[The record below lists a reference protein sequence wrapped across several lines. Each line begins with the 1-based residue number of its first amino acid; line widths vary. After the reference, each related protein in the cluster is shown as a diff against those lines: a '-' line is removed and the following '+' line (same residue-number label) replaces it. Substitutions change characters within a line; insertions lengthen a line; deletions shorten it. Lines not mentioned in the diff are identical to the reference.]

1 MSQDLEPKTIDQAT
15 NYKPDDESTPSSEYK
30 FSRRVGLGGAIAV
43 LSLAACGQTPEQT
56 TTVTPE
62 KSVATPEKKKM
73 LEQWLPSQGD
83 FLNADKLQTMT
94 PEQLAVAGQIKT
106 ESVKTIEDLGREFG
120 YRLNAMTGAGR
131 TLEDIKPFRAA
142 DGQIGVDRGEAYIQ
156 AMQIK
161 YLLPLADSIRLW
173 NASDRSHFTTTGLA
187 QASRF
192 ELFNYHMNRGGEA
205 VNGQAEADV
214 KSSMTFIEG
223 TFTEGDLNSPTA
235 KANLKFRKQA
245 NNSETPVG
253 KIDGQKDTD
262 QYETYNMIISKSGD
276 HILAQFGPYDAAVQP
291 INI

>member
-1 MSQDLEPKTIDQAT
+1 
-15 NYKPDDESTPSSEYK
+15 
-30 FSRRVGLGGAIAV
+30 
-43 LSLAACGQTPEQT
+43 
-56 TTVTPE
+56 
-62 KSVATPEKKKM
+62 M

-83 FLNADKLQTMT
+83 FLNSDKLQVMT

-106 ESVKTIEDLGREFG
+106 ESVKTIDDLGREIS
-120 YRLNAMTGAGR
+120 YRINSMLGAGR